1 MKNNSNNHKELTII
15 IIYVILIEKSIKKKT
30 KKKLNQTIKIK
41 FRQSDIEIKLNKII
55 DIFV

>member
-55 DIFV
+55 DIFF